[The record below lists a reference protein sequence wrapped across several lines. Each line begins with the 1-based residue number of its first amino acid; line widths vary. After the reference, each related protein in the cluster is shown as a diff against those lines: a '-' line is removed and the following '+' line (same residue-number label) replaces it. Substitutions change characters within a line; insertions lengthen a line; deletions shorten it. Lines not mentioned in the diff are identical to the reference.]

1 METTMAGSVNKV
13 ILVGNLGRDPEIKSM
28 PSGSSIANLSIATSE
43 NWRDKNSGERKEKTE
58 WHRVVVFSEGLV
70 RIVEQY
76 LKKGS
81 KVYIEGQL
89 ETRKWQ
95 DKDGNDKYS
104 TEVVLR
110 NFNSTLTMLD
120 GRNAEGGGGWDSDRG
135 GSSSGSRAPAKAKGG
150 KGATEDFSRPDFDD
164 EIPF

>member
-1 METTMAGSVNKV
+1 MAGSVNKV
-13 ILVGNLGRDPEIKSM
+13 ILIGNLGRDPEIKSL
-28 PSGSSIANLSIATSE
+28 PSGASLANLSIATSE
-43 NWRDKNSGERKEKTE
+43 TWRDKASGERKEKTE
-58 WHRVVVFSEGLV
+58 WHRVVVFNEGLV
-70 RIVEQY
+70 KVVQQY

-81 KVYIEGQL
+81 KVYIEGAL

-95 DKDGNDKYS
+95 DKDGQDKYS

-120 GRNAEGGGGWDSDRG
+120 GREGGAGMGSSSGGDRMVEDRG
-135 GSSSGSRAPAKAKGG
+135 GSRSGGKGG
-150 KGATEDFSRPDFDD
+150 KGGGEREDFSRGDFDD